1 MAVSHRPAAPGG
13 GRSVNIGSV
22 TGDAIDQI
30 LAPALLLTRVRLPGG
45 GETTFGDAS
54 EAEHRAV
61 VRAMAAAGQPI
72 ALHPMAQRHALA
84 ADLLADVGAPSLNA
98 YVARRAV

>member
-1 MAVSHRPAAPGG
+1 MNP
-13 GRSVNIGSV
+13 
-22 TGDAIDQI
+22 DAIDQL
-30 LAPALLLTRVRLPGG
+30 LAPALLLTRVRLPDGG
-45 GETTFGDAS
+45 RTTFGDAA

-61 VRAMAAAGQPI
+61 VRALAEAGQPI